1 MDLQLTGRRALVTG
15 GSSGIGKAVVRAL
28 TAEGAV
34 VTVHGRNPE
43 RVRRLVA
50 SVEEQGGTAHGVIGD
65 FVDPA
70 AVHRVAEEALAA
82 LGGVDILI
90 NAAGGRT
97 AADPEQW
104 SCIRSTVWHDTFQLN
119 VVAPA
124 VLASA
129 LVPHMRRR
137 NWGRI
142 IHVSSAAAF
151 RPLAGNPEY
160 SACKASLAAMTV
172 SLMQDLAGT
181 AITVNTVSPGATGTP
196 GLLGAMGEQ
205 ARLRGLPDD
214 DECLRTRA
222 LEFWPCATG
231 RLADAAEV
239 ASLVAYLAGERG
251 AFVNGANL
259 RIDGGRGGVV
269 T

>member
-142 IHVSSAAAF
+142 IHVS
-151 RPLAGNPEY
+151 
-160 SACKASLAAMTV
+160 
-172 SLMQDLAGT
+172 MQDLAGT